1 VTEPS
6 PKPLN
11 RFEIWTSNHAAPI
24 FGVIALLIVVGAAA
38 VFFTYEKSGHAEDEV
53 QILQPQ
59 VTRVSKAICD
69 KQSLDHPGRAERC
82 AERIRIG
89 LVNCRH
95 SQPCRAAYLALATFP
110 SRPAETS
117 QVTRGD
123 GNPSRVDRATAQPS
137 SPSPAT
143 SHGPSA
149 DTGGGDASQPPS
161 NHGHQHPGPTT
172 GPTEEAT
179 HEPPSAVS
187 PSPAPAPSQGESPAT
202 STETPETAPQPAPTS
217 PKPSG
222 TDVEVCVL
230 EHTCVGVEIGLG
242 GLLPKGSE

>member
-1 VTEPS
+1 MTTEPS

-11 RFEIWTSNHAAPI
+11 RFEVWASNHAAPI
-24 FGVIALLIVVGAAA
+24 FGVVALLIVVGAAA
-38 VFFTYEKSGHAEDEV
+38 VFFTYQKSGDAQSQVDT
-53 QILQPQ
+53 LKPQ
-59 VTRVSKAICD
+59 VVRVTEALCD
-69 KQSLDHPGRAERC
+69 RQSLEHPDRATRC

-89 LVNCRH
+89 LVNCRRVQ
-95 SQPCRAAYLALATFP
+95 SCRAAYLALATFP

-117 QVTRGD
+117 RVTRGD
-123 GNPSRVDRATAQPS
+123 TEAS
-137 SPSPAT
+137 SPIAT
-143 SHGPSA
+143 TPSHGPPA

-202 STETPETAPQPAPTS
+202 STETPPVAPQPAPTP
-217 PKPSG
+217 PKVSAP
-222 TDVEVCVL
+222 TVEVCVL
-230 EHTCVGVEIGLG
+230 EHTCVGVEVGLG
-242 GLLPKGSE
+242 GLLPKGTE

>member
-1 VTEPS
+1 MTEPS

-11 RFEIWTSNHAAPI
+11 RFEVWTSNHAAPI

-38 VFFTYEKSGHAEDEV
+38 VFFTYEKSGHAEDQI
-53 QILQPQ
+53 QILKPQ
-59 VTRVSKAICD
+59 VTRVNEAICD
-69 KQSLDHPGRAERC
+69 RQSLGHPGRAERC
-82 AERIRIG
+82 AERIRVG
-89 LVNCRH
+89 LINCRRVQ
-95 SQPCRAAYLALATFP
+95 SCRAAYLALATFP
-110 SRPAETS
+110 TEPS

-123 GNPSRVDRATAQPS
+123 GNPSRVDRATAEPS
-137 SPSPAT
+137 SPIGTTP

-161 NHGHQHPGPTT
+161 NHGHQQPGPTT

-202 STETPETAPQPAPTS
+202 STETPPAAPQPAPTA
-217 PKPSG
+217 PKPSAPA
-222 TDVEVCVL
+222 VEVCVL